1 MRLARLS
8 YTLLRSR
15 ELRKSVGYWVAST
28 WKVLCSVVGRYMI
41 GACRM
46 YLWRE
51 EYHLVNIDDLPLLMT
66 ALATRGRVVY
76 WLGVG
81 ICHNQESVQ

>member
-1 MRLARLS
+1 
-8 YTLLRSR
+8 
-15 ELRKSVGYWVAST
+15 
-28 WKVLCSVVGRYMI
+28 
-41 GACRM
+41 M